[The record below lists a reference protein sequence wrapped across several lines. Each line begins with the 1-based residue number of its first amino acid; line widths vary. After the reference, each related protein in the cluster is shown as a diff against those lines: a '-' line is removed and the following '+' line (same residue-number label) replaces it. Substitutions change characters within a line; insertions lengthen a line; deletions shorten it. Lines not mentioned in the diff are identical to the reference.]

1 MMDEWDVMTET
12 DHLDADWSL
21 IPGSDLNLDQT
32 DSSVLANRV
41 LLPTGKS
48 KPAPKELAAPTNF
61 QIAVQRSSTETYE
74 FFTISS

>member
-48 KPAPKELAAPTNF
+48 KFGSPHKFPDCSPT
-61 QIAVQRSSTETYE
+61 
-74 FFTISS
+74 